1 MTSSQAETPTARRRV
16 AIVGATGF
24 IGRWVADAVLAR
36 GDHALL
42 LARDP
47 AALAAAFRGTA
58 GEMQL
63 GVADA
68 SSPDALRDTL
78 DAFAPTLIVNLGGYG
93 VDRAERDPVTATLVN
108 VTLPR
113 VLAEWAAQGG
123 ARLVHVGS
131 ALEYGTASGDLREDT
146 RATPTTLYGETK
158 LAGTEVVAEVGS
170 RTGARVMTAR
180 LFTVYGLGEHA
191 GRLLPSIIEA
201 RTTGAALPLSEGR
214 QRRDFCYV
222 EDVADGLLRLADAPV
237 RPGEIVNL
245 ATGVLHTV
253 RDFALAAAAALGVES
268 SQLQFGAVAVRA
280 EEMAHD
286 PVSIARLRALTG
298 WSPDPSLGRGLA
310 RVRQRL
316 EQRATG

>member
-1 MTSSQAETPTARRRV
+1 MTSTHAASPVTSRRV

-24 IGRWVADAVLAR
+24 IGRWAADAVLAR
-36 GDHALL
+36 GDRALL
-42 LARDP
+42 LARD
-47 AALAAAFRGTA
+47 AGALATAFRGTTGA
-58 GEMQL
+58 MQL

-68 SSPDALRDTL
+68 RLPDALRDTL
-78 DAFAPTLIVNLGGYG
+78 DAFAPTLIVNLAGYG
-93 VDRAERDPVTATLVN
+93 VDRGERDPVTATLVN

-113 VLAEWAAQGG
+113 VLAEWAAPRD

-158 LAGTEVVAEVGS
+158 LAGTEAVAEVGA

-201 RTTGAALPLSEGR
+201 RTNGAALPLSEGR

-245 ATGVLHTV
+245 ATGVLTTV

-268 SQLQFGAVAVRA
+268 SRLQFGAVPVRA

-286 PVSIARLRALTG
+286 PVSIARLRELTG

-316 EQRATG
+316 EALATG

>member
-1 MTSSQAETPTARRRV
+1 MHASTPEGSRRV

-24 IGRWVADAVLAR
+24 IGRWVAEAVLAR
-36 GDHALL
+36 GDSALL
-42 LARDP
+42 LARD
-47 AALAAAFRGTA
+47 AGALEAAFRGAQGTL
-58 GEMQL
+58 QL

-68 SSPDALRDTL
+68 RAPEAFRDALG
-78 DAFAPTLIVNLGGYG
+78 AFSPSLIVNLAGYG
-93 VDRAERDPVTATLVN
+93 VDRGERDPVTATLVN

-113 VLAEWAAQGG
+113 LLAEWAAQGG
-123 ARLVHVGS
+123 ARLVHLGS
-131 ALEYGTASGDLREDT
+131 ALEYGTATGDLREDT
-146 RATPTTLYGETK
+146 RATPTTLYGESK
-158 LAGTEVVAEVGS
+158 LAGTEGVAEVGA

-180 LFTVYGLGEHA
+180 LFTVYGLGEHP

-201 RTTGAALPLSEGR
+201 RTTDTALPLSEGR

-245 ATGVLHTV
+245 ATGVLTPV
-253 RDFALAAAAALGVES
+253 REFALAAAAALGVES
-268 SQLQFGAVAVRA
+268 SRLQFGAIPVRA

-286 PVSIARLRALTG
+286 AVSVARLRALTG
-298 WSPDPSLGRGLA
+298 WSPDPSLGSGLA

-316 EQRATG
+316 DLPATG

>member
-1 MTSSQAETPTARRRV
+1 MTSRQAASPVALRRV

-36 GDHALL
+36 GDAALL
-42 LARDP
+42 LARD
-47 AALAAAFRGTA
+47 AGALAAAFRGMS

-68 SSPDALRDTL
+68 RSPEALRDTL
-78 DAFAPTLIVNLGGYG
+78 DAFSPSLVVNLAGYG
-93 VDRAERDPVTATLVN
+93 VDRGERDPVAATLVN

-113 VLAEWAAQGG
+113 VLAEWAAHGG
-123 ARLVHVGS
+123 ARLVHIGS

-158 LAGTEVVAEVGS
+158 LAGTEAVTEVGD

-180 LFTVYGLGEHA
+180 LFTVYGVGEHP

-201 RTTGAALPLSEGR
+201 RITGAALPLSEGR

-253 RDFALAAAAALGVES
+253 RDFALAAAKALGVES

-280 EEMAHD
+280 EEMVHD
-286 PVSIARLRALTG
+286 PVSIARLRELTG

-316 EQRATG
+316 EPRATG